1 MFLQACVR
9 CRGRSFSFFLLVLCA
24 PPFLCGGR
32 SRVFMCLFACWRGRA
47 IPAVF
52 CSVAYTL
59 RVPYRTLGFL
69 LIFVSSEFTVAP
81 RPAHV
86 FLELCRGEGE
96 SYNFL
101 LAFIDA
107 WPFESC
113 AL

>member
-9 CRGRSFSFFLLVLCA
+9 CRWRSFSFFLSCSSCSFVFCAEGVRACLCVCLRA
-24 PPFLCGGR
+24 SEGAR
-32 SRVFMCLFACWRGRA
+32 SRRYF
-47 IPAVF
+47 
-52 CSVAYTL
+52 
-59 RVPYRTLGFL
+59 VPSRIHSAFHIALGFL